1 MVKGVE
7 PGVRRICLGNED
19 GAGILG
25 GEPRHRWGDQPG
37 WRLVKGDR
45 QAGEEGLCGGSL

>member
-37 WRLVKGDR
+37 WRLVEGDR
-45 QAGEEGLCGGSL
+45 QAGEEGLCGGSP